1 MNEFIANDKR
11 LWSTW
16 RRRRGTF
23 GARVAKRREEQRLGL
38 EIARLQNEQHPTC
51 QAVVAIG
58 HRTFFRREGEI
69 VDALIVREPR
79 TAVELFDLGVFENRD
94 TVLVSS
100 GHGWSLFLRGHGT
113 HLFVHR
119 ADADPEAERH
129 VLDANFG
136 GL

>member
-1 MNEFIANDKR
+1 
-11 LWSTW
+11 
-16 RRRRGTF
+16 
-23 GARVAKRREEQRLGL
+23 
-38 EIARLQNEQHPTC
+38 
-51 QAVVAIG
+51 VAIG

-119 ADADPEAERH
+119 ADADPEAARH